1 MQSNGREPVIRA
13 SRRIFD
19 RIAIDFCRRHAFL
32 DEVVTTAIKR
42 HDEGPRRHAVD
53 RVVTH
58 IDMHAIRYSRLEAK
72 TIGAAGVETPSR
84 RQKGHDVVGESRAAS
99 SRSI

>member
-1 MQSNGREPVIRA
+1 MIENRSFTRVVG
-13 SRRIFD
+13 IFD
-19 RIAIDFCRRHAFL
+19 RIAIDFYRRHAFL

-42 HDEGPRRHAVD
+42 HDEGPRRHADD

-58 IDMHAIRYSRLEAK
+58 IDTYAIRYSRLEAK

-84 RQKGHDVVGESRAAS
+84 RQKGHDVTSVKAARRRAAA
-99 SRSI
+99 I